1 MHSAVFKHTCV
12 PGFHQAPRRPRVTER
27 PWVRGV
33 ESSPRLLGCAPQEG
47 CPTDTCFQSSPSP
60 LWACSC
66 LWVGWEPSCPPG
78 LFSTS
83 MYEAWPGPW
92 SPPSR
97 AFLLCLS
104 RLHPYVDLTAPQ
116 AGPPQSSSLRSPAGL
131 PSESRLR
138 TPCPSRVRGMPP
150 ADTVCSGGCTWP
162 APPLPRLLLPGTM
175 VQIFGAYALP
185 HPPGPLALQG
195 GCCRRA
201 PLSATPWL
209 GGVGDRFPSGGAA
222 GLGGLSPVTR

>member
-1 MHSAVFKHTCV
+1 MVSPGRGAQRWAQQPRQREGMGHSLGRCLIHGGTSRVQGPRTRCTVLCSKHTCV
-12 PGFHQAPRRPRVTER
+12 PGFHQAPRRPRVTKR

-47 CPTDTCFQSSPSP
+47 CPTDTCFQSAPSP

-104 RLHPYVDLTAPQ
+104 WLHPYLDLTAPQ

-150 ADTVCSGGCTWP
+150 AATVCSGG
-162 APPLPRLLLPGTM
+162 
-175 VQIFGAYALP
+175 
-185 HPPGPLALQG
+185 
-195 GCCRRA
+195 
-201 PLSATPWL
+201 SA
-209 GGVGDRFPSGGAA
+209 
-222 GLGGLSPVTR
+222 